1 RGDNDKVKL
10 KLPSK
15 NTPTETQQREA
26 LLSEVVRRPMNLTPP
41 PPPPPPT
48 LPSKN
53 TPTETQQIEALLSEV
68 VRRPMNL
75 TPPPTYPQVP
85 ANRYSAPRKLPDKLT
100 LSPPIPNPQPSFTP
114 AQQTHPFLRHENEN
128 TTSTVSNAQT
138 VSTVSR
144 SPHHVIPRNP
154 PRAPPPLRPPHPA
167 RRRLPLHQAVRSR
180 RPDRHRRALH
190 APPRYIDS
198 EPRSG

>member
-1 RGDNDKVKL
+1 GLAEGVEGIMGLLQGKHPEFVAKHLVVRGDNDKVKL
-10 KLPSK
+10 K
-15 NTPTETQQREA
+15 
-26 LLSEVVRRPMNLTPP
+26 
-41 PPPPPPT
+41 

-100 LSPPIPNPQPSFTP
+100 LSPPIPNPQPSSTP

-138 VSTVSR
+138 VSTTLATPCHPTQSTTR
-144 SPHHVIPRNP
+144 SSAPASSTSCAPQATTP
-154 PRAPPPLRPPHPA
+154 PKP
-167 RRRLPLHQAVRSR
+167 
-180 RPDRHRRALH
+180 
-190 APPRYIDS
+190 
-198 EPRSG
+198 G